1 MDRKRAMTGVDLA
14 ALVGELRDY
23 TGAVVDKAYLY
34 GEDLVRLKMRDY
46 ERGRIF
52 SRTRSSP

>member
-1 MDRKRAMTGVDLA
+1 MDRKRAMTSVDLA

-46 ERGRIF
+46 ERGREIG
-52 SRTRSSP
+52 RAHV